1 MQSSGVR
8 GSMSDLMKR
17 IEQAFQDVPRG
28 EIGIRE
34 AAAMDARLY
43 EGGLHEDK
51 RRYAQARA
59 ADIEENWQDIL
70 DEVLAADNAVFAYLD
85 DAGFKFVMP
94 AVMRWSLKPA
104 TIDKNHVAEF
114 LAMKLLPQSRKADKP
129 DVMAQKWKLS
139 KEQIVVIAEWLG
151 DYLSRHRPYPGAL
164 EAAQLERWK
173 ELANRA

>member
-1 MQSSGVR
+1 MSS
-8 GSMSDLMKR
+8 LMEK
-17 IEQAFQDVPRG
+17 IERAFQVVPRG

-51 RRYAQARA
+51 KRYARARA
-59 ADIEENWQDIL
+59 ADIEEKWQDISNEL
-70 DEVLAADNAVFAYLD
+70 LVADNAVFAYLD
-85 DAGFKFVMP
+85 DAGFKFVLP

-104 TIDKNHVAEF
+104 TIDSNHVAEF
-114 LAMKLLPQSRKADKP
+114 LAMKLLPQSRKADEP

-139 KEQIVVIAEWLG
+139 KEQIIVIVEWLEN
-151 DYLSRHRPYPGAL
+151 YLSRHRPYPGAL